1 MKKLLFLVL
10 AFFLHTT
17 AYAIESFSTVEERM
31 TGEEFSKTG
40 LVKLSE
46 KELAELNDWLRA
58 HSVATLENAR
68 PTASDTVSDTTGE
81 ATDVAEDKIIRS
93 TIVGSFEGWSSKEST
108 FTLANG
114 QVWKQA
120 EKDVYYAEPAEDVQ
134 VEIRKKMLG
143 KWRLEVVGTDKH
155 VKVTRIQ

>member
-1 MKKLLFLVL
+1 MKKLLFLAL
-10 AFFLHTT
+10 AFFLYTT
-17 AYAIESFSTVEERM
+17 TYAIESFSTVEERM

-40 LVKLSE
+40 MVKLSE

-68 PTASDTVSDTTGE
+68 PTASDSVSEATGE
-81 ATDVAEDKIIRS
+81 AIDVAEDKIIRS
-93 TIVGSFEGWSSKEST
+93 TIVGTFEGWSSKEST

-120 EKDVYYAEPAEDVQ
+120 EKDVYFAEPAEDVE
-134 VEIRKKMLG
+134 VEIRKPMLG
-143 KWRLEVVGTDKH
+143 KWRLEVVGQDKH
-155 VKVTRIQ
+155 VRVVRIQ

>member
-1 MKKLLFLVL
+1 MKKLLFLAL
-10 AFFLHTT
+10 AFFLYTA
-17 AYAIESFSTVEERM
+17 AYAIENFSTVEERM
-31 TGEEFSKTG
+31 TGAEFSKTG

-93 TIVGSFEGWSSKEST
+93 TIVGTFEGWSSKEST

-114 QVWKQA
+114 QVWKQD
-120 EKDVYYAEPAEDVQ
+120 EKDVYHAEPAEDVQ
-134 VEIRKKMLG
+134 VEIRKPMVG
-143 KWRLEVVGTDKH
+143 KWRLEVVGHDEH
-155 VKVTRIQ
+155 VRVVRIQ

>member
-10 AFFLHTT
+10 VFFLHTT

-58 HSVATLENAR
+58 HSVATLENTR
-68 PTASDTVSDTTGE
+68 PTASDSVSEATGE

-93 TIVGSFEGWSSKEST
+93 TIVGTFEGWSSKNST

-120 EKDVYYAEPAEDVQ
+120 AKGVYHAEPAEDVQ
-134 VEIRKKMLG
+134 VELRKKMLG
-143 KWRLEVVGTDKH
+143 KWRLEVVGQDKH
-155 VKVTRIQ
+155 VRVVRIQ

>member
-31 TGEEFSKTG
+31 TGAEFSKTG
-40 LVKLSE
+40 LQKLTAT
-46 KELAELNDWLRA
+46 ELAELNDWLRA

-68 PTASDTVSDTTGE
+68 PTAADTVSETTGE
-81 ATDVAEDKIIRS
+81 ATDVAEDKLIRS
-93 TIVGSFEGWSSKEST
+93 TIVGTFEGWSSPDST

-120 EKDVYYAEPAEDVQ
+120 EKDVYYAEPTEDVQ
-134 VEIRKKMLG
+134 VEIRKPMLG

-155 VKVTRIQ
+155 VRVTRIQ